1 MKVLGQRLSI
11 FKFSLLVFVLFIVT
25 SFLFIYYLDS
35 LWRQTKIHFKENA
48 ENSIPEKNQIEQK
61 KQIIVNQIP
70 PFLKVKQQMFEM
82 ALDNAQKEEE
92 VRNNLMSPQTTS
104 KPHPHINYNIHIF
117 YYPWYGNPE
126 HDGKYYHWNHPYL
139 PHWEKA
145 EAAKWPSGKH
155 VPPDDIGANYYPQ
168 LGPYSSSDPTVVEDH
183 MKQIQLSG
191 AGVLAVSW
199 YPPNDA
205 DNEGK
210 QPDKLTPLIL
220 DMADKY
226 QLKVAF
232 HIEPFKGRDH
242 KTLKNNIKYI
252 VDTYGK
258 HPAFYRHYDRLKK
271 KLLPVYYIYDS
282 YLVKSSDWAEL
293 FSSSGSISIRNTEYD
308 GIFLGLLVERQ
319 HKESIASAGFDGYY
333 TYFATDGFTYGS
345 SWKHWREIMKYAR
358 GRKMLFVPSVGP
370 GYVDTRVRPWN
381 GKNTRSRQDG
391 QYYRLALQSALDVNP
406 SLVSITSFNEW
417 HEGTQI
423 ETAVPKVTKNFT
435 YSDYG
440 SGGPQFY
447 LNLTRQCLS
456 KFKTEDLT

>member
-11 FKFSLLVFVLFIVT
+11 FKFSLLVFALFIVT

-35 LWRQTKIHFKENA
+35 HWRQPKINFKDNA
-48 ENSIPEKNQIEQK
+48 ESSNPEKNQQEK
-61 KQIIVNQIP
+61 RQIIVNQIP
-70 PFLKVKQQMFEM
+70 PFIKAKQQLFEM
-82 ALDNAQKEEE
+82 ALDHAQREEE
-92 VRNNLMSPQTTS
+92 ALNNIKPQTTS
-104 KPHPHINYNIHIF
+104 KPRPYINYNVHIF

-139 PHWEKA
+139 PHWEKV
-145 EAAKWPSGKH
+145 EAAKWPSGTH
-155 VPPDDIGANYYPQ
+155 VPPDDIGANYYPE
-168 LGPYSSSDPTVVEDH
+168 LGPYSSSDPVVVEDH
-183 MKQIQLSG
+183 IKQIQLSG
-191 AGVLAVSW
+191 AGVLVVSW

-210 QPDKLTPLIL
+210 QPDKLMPLIL

-258 HPAFYRHYDRLKK
+258 HPAFYRYYDRQKK

-293 FSSSGSISIRNTEYD
+293 FTSSGSISIRNTEYD
-308 GIFLGLLVERQ
+308 GVFLGLLVERQ
-319 HKESIASAGFDGYY
+319 HKESVANAGFDGYY

-345 SWKHWREIMKYAR
+345 SWKHWREIRKYAR

-370 GYVDTRVRPWN
+370 GYIDTRVRPWN

-391 QYYRLALQSALDVNP
+391 QYYRLALQSALDINP

-423 ETAVPKVTKNFT
+423 ETAVPKATKNFT
-435 YSDYG
+435 YLDYG
-440 SGGPQFY
+440 SEGPQFY
-447 LNLTRQCLS
+447 LNLTRQYLS